1 MRFYI
6 MTRINCLPVE
16 TLLDSHL
23 LAELREITRIP
34 NAILSGKAKIDF
46 KAIPERYTLGKGHC
60 LFFYTKLGYIRA
72 RYDQL
77 YKEAKK
83 RGFNVT
89 YKDIDYS
96 QLSPVHQVALMNDY
110 IPTKEAQL
118 LNIERICERFDLRK
132 KAYSFHGVI
141 VNAEYYFNRYL
152 KIIEK
157 SL

>member
-1 MRFYI
+1 
-6 MTRINCLPVE
+6 MTRVNVLPAE
-16 TLLDSHL
+16 LLLSEHL
-23 LAELREITRIP
+23 LAELRETTRIP

-96 QLSPVHQVALMNDY
+96 QLSPVHQVALMLDY
-110 IPTKEAQL
+110 VPTKEAHL
-118 LNIERICERFDLRK
+118 LNIDRICERFDLRK
-132 KAYSFHGVI
+132 KSYSFHGVI
-141 VNAEYYFNRYL
+141 INDEYSFNRYL
-152 KIIEK
+152 KIIENK
-157 SL
+157 LAL

>member
-1 MRFYI
+1 
-6 MTRINCLPVE
+6 MTRINIIDPSL
-16 TLLDSHL
+16 LLDSHL

-34 NAILSGKAKIDF
+34 NAIISGKAKIDF
-46 KAIPERYTLGKGHC
+46 KAIPERYTLGRGHVI
-60 LFFYTKLGYIRA
+60 FWYDKLGYIRA
-72 RYDQL
+72 RYEQL

-96 QLSPVHQVALMNDY
+96 QLSAIHQVALMNDY

-132 KAYSFHGVI
+132 KTYSFHGVI
-141 VNAEYYFNRYL
+141 INDEYSFNRYL
-152 KIIEK
+152 KILENK
-157 SL
+157 LAL

>member
-1 MRFYI
+1 
-6 MTRINCLPVE
+6 MTRINVIPAE
-16 TLLDSHL
+16 LLLSEHL

-96 QLSPVHQVALMNDY
+96 QLSPVHQVALTNDY

-132 KAYSFHGVI
+132 KAYHFHRVKI
-141 VNAEYYFNRYL
+141 DNDHDFNRYL
-152 KIIEK
+152 KIIENK
-157 SL
+157 LDL

>member
-1 MRFYI
+1 

-34 NAILSGKAKIDF
+34 NTILSGKARIDF
-46 KAIPERYTLGKGHC
+46 KAIPERYTLGRGHVT
-60 LFFYTKLGYIRA
+60 FFYNKLGYIKK

-110 IPTKEAQL
+110 LPNKEAQL

-141 VNAEYYFNRYL
+141 INDEYSFNRYL
-152 KIIEK
+152 NLVQKK
-157 SL
+157 LAL

>member
-1 MRFYI
+1 
-6 MTRINCLPVE
+6 MTRVNVLPAE
-16 TLLDSHL
+16 LLLSEHL

-72 RYDQL
+72 RYEEL

-96 QLSPVHQVALMNDY
+96 HLSPVHQVALMNDY
-110 IPTKEAQL
+110 LPTKEAQL

-141 VNAEYYFNRYL
+141 INDEYSFNRYL
-152 KIIEK
+152 NLVQKK
-157 SL
+157 LAL

>member
-1 MRFYI
+1 
-6 MTRINCLPVE
+6 MTRVNVLPAE
-16 TLLDSHL
+16 LLLSEHL
-23 LAELREITRIP
+23 LAELRETTRIP

-72 RYDQL
+72 RYEQL

-96 QLSPVHQVALMNDY
+96 QLSPVHQVALTNDY

-141 VNAEYYFNRYL
+141 INDEYSFNRYL
-152 KIIEK
+152 NLVQKK
-157 SL
+157 LAL

>member
-1 MRFYI
+1 
-6 MTRINCLPVE
+6 MTRINVLPAE
-16 TLLDSHL
+16 LLLSEHL

-46 KAIPERYTLGKGHC
+46 KAIPDRYTLGKGHV
-60 LFFYTKLGYIRA
+60 LHFYDKLGYIKI

-96 QLSPVHQVALMNDY
+96 QLSPVHHVALMHDY

-132 KAYSFHGVI
+132 KNYSFHGVI
-141 VNAEYYFNRYL
+141 INDEYSFNRYL
-152 KIIEK
+152 NLVQKK
-157 SL
+157 LAL

>member
-1 MRFYI
+1 
-6 MTRINCLPVE
+6 MTRINVIPAE
-16 TLLDSHL
+16 LLLSEHL

-46 KAIPERYTLGKGHC
+46 KAIPERYTLGKGHVI
-60 LFFYTKLGYIRA
+60 FWYDKLGYIRA
-72 RYDQL
+72 RYEQL

-89 YKDIDYS
+89 YKDIDYK
-96 QLSPVHQVALMNDY
+96 QLSPIHQAALMNDY
-110 IPTKEAQL
+110 APTKEAQL

-141 VNAEYYFNRYL
+141 INDEYSFNRYL
-152 KIIEK
+152 NLIGRE
-157 SL
+157 LRLNL

>member
-1 MRFYI
+1 
-6 MTRINCLPVE
+6 MTRINTFDPSL
-16 TLLDSHL
+16 LLDSHL

-46 KAIPERYTLGKGHC
+46 KAIPVRYTLGRGHVI
-60 LFFYTKLGYIRA
+60 FWYNKLGYIKK

-96 QLSPVHQVALMNDY
+96 QLSPVHQAALINDY

-132 KAYSFHGVI
+132 KSYSFHGVI
-141 VNAEYYFNRYL
+141 INDEYSFNRYL
-152 KIIEK
+152 NLLQEK
-157 SL
+157 LAL